1 MNFEEAL
8 KFFKIGSHYKDASLE
23 NAKELPAKF
32 IDFAY
37 SWLCAPIDSLYL
49 YGSTGSGKT
58 YFSIC
63 LLRELLK
70 QKQNCLF
77 INSLQLDRDLL
88 LSVRDNSEYDET
100 HLIRKYSECDY
111 LIIDDLGVESDS
123 PRVHREYY
131 EIINNRINHE
141 KTTSIN
147 SNLSLHEVSQKL
159 GDRIASRISGSY
171 AIKFPN
177 VDIRCQKSLL

>member
-8 KFFKIGSHYKDASLE
+8 KFFKIGSHYKEASLE
-23 NAKELPAKF
+23 NAKELPAKL

-37 SWLCAPIDSLYL
+37 SWLHSTIDSLYL

-77 INSLQLDRDLL
+77 INSLLLDRDLL
-88 LSVRDNSEYDET
+88 LSMKDGHEYSEA
-100 HLIRKYSECDY
+100 HLIRKYSECDF
-111 LIIDDLGVESDS
+111 LFLDDLGVESDS
-123 PRVHREYY
+123 PRVLREYY
-131 EIINNRINHE
+131 EIINNRINNE
-141 KTTSIN
+141 KVTIIN
-147 SNLSLHEVSQKL
+147 SNLSLDELSQKL
-159 GDRIASRISGSY
+159 GKRITSRLSSSFIV
-171 AIKFPN
+171 KFPYR
-177 VDIRCQKSLL
+177 DIRCQKFLR

>member
-8 KFFKIGSHYKDASLE
+8 KFFKIGTHYKDASLE
-23 NAKELPAKF
+23 NAKELPAKL
-32 IDFAY
+32 INFAY
-37 SWLCAPIDSLYL
+37 SWLDSSIDSLYL

-63 LLRELLK
+63 LLRELLR
-70 QKQNCLF
+70 QKKNCLF

-100 HLIRKYSECDY
+100 HLMRKYSQCDY
-111 LIIDDLGVESDS
+111 LFIDDLGVESDS

-131 EIINNRINHE
+131 EIINNRIIHE
-141 KTTSIN
+141 KITIIS
-147 SNLSLHEVSQKL
+147 SNLSLDELSQKL
-159 GDRIASRISGSY
+159 GDRIASRVSSSFVV
-171 AIKFPN
+171 KFPD
-177 VDIRCQKSLL
+177 VDLRNQ